1 MSSPA
6 SPQGYH
12 TPIDDDEEEG
22 DLPPLTPRGAGSL
35 LQAPTPSSAIMTVSL
50 DGYLEPQR
58 MSFSSPPTSELIPR
72 APSLDVDS
80 FPVFSPPPYGAVV
93 GHGTTGSSLGGR
105 HQRQSSIG
113 PPWMHPLATPRPSV
127 SLSSPRSHHTCNEIL
142 PCIILAPLTL
152 HSVHQ
157 LTFVVSLLVHS
168 IVILWLPFMFSG
180 LLVHKCCNIKLPD
193 QTRPI
198 EYCLQVHLV
207 QNPVPH

>member
-1 MSSPA
+1 MKSDQIVDLAVTLSIKELTRTCLLTAAPLAQSPSMSSPA

-35 LQAPTPSSAIMTVSL
+35 LQAPTPSSAVMTVSL

-72 APSLDVDS
+72 AHSLDVDS

-113 PPWMHPLATPRPSV
+113 PPWMPPVATPRPSV

-142 PCIILAPLTL
+142 PCLHHAGTTHTAFWPPANSCSFTVSSSIIIL
-152 HSVHQ
+152 
-157 LTFVVSLLVHS
+157 
-168 IVILWLPFMFSG
+168 
-180 LLVHKCCNIKLPD
+180 
-193 QTRPI
+193 
-198 EYCLQVHLV
+198 
-207 QNPVPH
+207 

>member
-1 MSSPA
+1 MWDLLHQLLPAFHVKSDQTVDLAVKLSIKQLTRTCLLTAAPLAQSPSMSSPA

-22 DLPPLTPRGAGSL
+22 NLPPLTPRGAGSL

-72 APSLDVDS
+72 APSLDMDS

-93 GHGTTGSSLGGR
+93 GHSTTGSSLGGGHR
-105 HQRQSSIG
+105 RQSSIG

-127 SLSSPRSHHTCNEIL
+127 SLSSPQSHHTCNETS
-142 PCIILAPLTL
+142 PCLHLTGTNHTATWPPA
-152 HSVHQ
+152 HS
-157 LTFVVSLLVHS
+157 L
-168 IVILWLPFMFSG
+168 
-180 LLVHKCCNIKLPD
+180 
-193 QTRPI
+193 
-198 EYCLQVHLV
+198 
-207 QNPVPH
+207 

>member
-1 MSSPA
+1 MAQSPGMTSPA

-12 TPIDDDEEEG
+12 TPIDDNEEEG

-72 APSLDVDS
+72 APSLDMDS

-93 GHGTTGSSLGGR
+93 GHSTTGSSLGGGHR
-105 HQRQSSIG
+105 RQSSIG

-127 SLSSPRSHHTCNEIL
+127 SLSSPQSHHTCNETSPCLRFTGTIL
-142 PCIILAPLTL
+142 TA
-152 HSVHQ
+152 S
-157 LTFVVSLLVHS
+157 
-168 IVILWLPFMFSG
+168 
-180 LLVHKCCNIKLPD
+180 
-193 QTRPI
+193 
-198 EYCLQVHLV
+198 
-207 QNPVPH
+207 